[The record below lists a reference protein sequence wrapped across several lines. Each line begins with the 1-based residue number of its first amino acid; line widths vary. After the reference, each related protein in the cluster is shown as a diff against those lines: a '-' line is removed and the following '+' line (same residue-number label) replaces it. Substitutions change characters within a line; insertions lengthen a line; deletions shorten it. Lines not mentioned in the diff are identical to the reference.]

1 MRESGVPTG
10 RVDFPHLPS
19 DASAG
24 DCLRGLRLRPFGEG
38 RADLDLDF
46 GRQVRPALVT
56 EALRCCTSDA
66 EGRPL
71 DKRFFW
77 DLPVSLR
84 MHALVL
90 LWLMSG
96 RARDVAVRCADENC
110 DADFEVTAPLEELL
124 EVARVHDSTGP
135 VEIVAGDRLLR
146 LRLPIGA
153 DLSRWAES
161 PPSRTEIVGQLL
173 LDDLEIDSATD
184 SRVFN
189 LIENALSE
197 ADPLVD
203 LELDGEC
210 PHCGCSFCVTFDLE
224 AEALRVLELEQR
236 DLLDAIDHLA
246 RVYHWTEP
254 EIVALPRWRR
264 QAYLD
269 RVAEEPQ

>member
-1 MRESGVPTG
+1 
-10 RVDFPHLPS
+10 
-19 DASAG
+19 
-24 DCLRGLRLRPFGEG
+24 
-38 RADLDLDF
+38 
-46 GRQVRPALVT
+46 
-56 EALRCCTSDA
+56 
-66 EGRPL
+66 
-71 DKRFFW
+71 
-77 DLPVSLR
+77 

-96 RARDVAVRCADENC
+96 RAPDVAVRCADENC
-110 DADFEVTAPLEELL
+110 DADFEITAPLEELR
-124 EVARVHDSTGP
+124 EVARVHYPAGP

-161 PPSRTEIVGQLL
+161 QPSRTEIVGQLL
-173 LDDLEIDSATD
+173 QDDVEIESSTD
-184 SRVFN
+184 SQVFS

-210 PHCGCSFCVTFDLE
+210 PHCGCHFCVTFDLE
-224 AEALRVLELEQR
+224 GEALRILELEQR

-264 QAYLD
+264 EAYLD

>member
-1 MRESGVPTG
+1 MPAG
-10 RVDFPHLPS
+10 RVEFPHLPS

-24 DCLRGLRLRPFGEG
+24 DCPRGLRLRPFGEG

-77 DLPVSLR
+77 DLPVGVR
-84 MHALVL
+84 IHALVL

-96 RARDVAVRCADENC
+96 RAPDVAVRCTDEQC
-110 DADFEVTAPLEELL
+110 DADFEITAPLEELL
-124 EVARVHDSTGP
+124 EVARAHDPTGP

-161 PPSRTEIVGQLL
+161 PPSRAEIVGQLL
-173 LDDLEIDSATD
+173 QDDVEIDSSTD
-184 SRVFN
+184 SQVFN

-210 PHCGCSFCVTFDLE
+210 PHCGSPFCVAFDLE
-224 AEALRVLELEQR
+224 AGALRVLELEQR

-264 QAYLD
+264 EAYLD